1 MSSRTPPLLPHQ
13 IGTYCQ
19 DCQKR
24 APTKFVTF
32 YQHIGAILLMFNRR
46 VQGLFCRSCVNQRF
60 AATTLITGAAG
71 WWGILSFFITPCV
84 LANNVIRY
92 LMCLSLPPPRPER
105 ARNTPLAIGVLLFA
119 LALLSLFGFI
129 VTAFLSGAVSR

>member
-60 AATTLITGAAG
+60 ASTTLITGTAG
-71 WWGILSFFITPCV
+71 WWGIISFFITPCV
-84 LANNVIRY
+84 LVHNLIRY
-92 LMCLSLPPPRPER
+92 LMCLTLPPPRPER
-105 ARNTPLAIGVLLFA
+105 ARNTGLAIGVFIFALTLISLFA
-119 LALLSLFGFI
+119 YVVISI
-129 VTAFLSGAVSR
+129 VTAGPSR